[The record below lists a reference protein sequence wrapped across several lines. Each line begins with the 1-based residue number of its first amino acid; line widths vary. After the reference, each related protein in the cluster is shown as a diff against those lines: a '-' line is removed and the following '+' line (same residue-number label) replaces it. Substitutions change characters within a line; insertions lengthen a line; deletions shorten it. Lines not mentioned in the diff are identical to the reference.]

1 MTVIRNNTRVGSSP
15 RVRGTFSLYRV
26 LSVFL
31 GLIPAGAGNM
41 RMKII
46 TNGGSRAH
54 PRGCGEHEEGMP
66 GVCLPGGSSP
76 RVRGT
81 CSTRNVERSSRGLIP
96 AGAGNILV
104 IATDPIT
111 RMGSSPRVRGT
122 FRVIQNTNHHRG
134 LIPAGA
140 GNMSRNIDPY
150 DLNGAHPRGCG
161 EHPSASRSRN
171 AKTGSSP
178 RVRGTYFLTWGFTPI
193 PQVLVLV

>member
-54 PRGCGEHEEGMP
+54 PRGCGEHQFWEIRQI
-66 GVCLPGGSSP
+66 LRQGSSP

-81 CSTRNVERSSRGLIP
+81 SRWLPLPTSI
-96 AGAGNILV
+96 
-104 IATDPIT
+104 
-111 RMGSSPRVRGT
+111 
-122 FRVIQNTNHHRG
+122 RG

-140 GNMSRNIDPY
+140 GNMRRACRVCACR
-150 DLNGAHPRGCG
+150 GAHPRGCG
-161 EHPSASRSRN
+161 EHSDARTVACAS
-171 AKTGSSP
+171 KGSSP

>member
-1 MTVIRNNTRVGSSP
+1 
-15 RVRGTFSLYRV
+15 
-26 LSVFL
+26 
-31 GLIPAGAGNM
+31 M

-140 GNMSRNIDPY
+140 GNILSDMGFYPHTSSFSISLKPITYFQEYTICSYLRREARLY
-150 DLNGAHPRGCG
+150 RLALLHPFRGTNPFFG
-161 EHPSASRSRN
+161 VDGRIISLTPSKS
-171 AKTGSSP
+171 TGSH
-178 RVRGTYFLTWGFTPI
+178 G
-193 PQVLVLV
+193 